1 MELTKN
7 DNLSRIREQ
16 LVNGRRITS
25 ISILNS
31 IGTTEIRHYLSKLR
45 HEGLKIKDR
54 WLEKDKKRFKEWYLE
69 K

>member
-1 MELTKN
+1 MQKS

-25 ISILNS
+25 ISVLSS

-45 HEGLKIKDR
+45 KEGLKISDR
-54 WLEKDKKRFKEWYLE
+54 WLEKDGKHFKEWFLS